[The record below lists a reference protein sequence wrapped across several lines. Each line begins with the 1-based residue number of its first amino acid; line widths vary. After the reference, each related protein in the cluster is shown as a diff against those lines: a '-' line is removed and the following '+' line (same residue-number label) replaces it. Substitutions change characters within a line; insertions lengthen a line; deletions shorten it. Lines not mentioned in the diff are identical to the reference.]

1 MKIQGDQWAAP
12 TSLSAVVACFNE
24 ERSIAT
30 LLGRVLNADTLGL
43 MLDIVVVDDGSK
55 DHSRDIVEG
64 IARQDSRVRLLR
76 HERNRGKGAALQTGI
91 AAAAGDIVLIQDAD
105 LEYDPAEYRRLLR
118 PIVEGHA
125 DVVYGSRFRSSE
137 AARVLYFWHSVAN
150 RALTLLSNMCTNLNL
165 TDMETGYKVFR
176 REILGRIRL
185 QEQRFGFEPEVT
197 AKIARLRP
205 LPRIFEVGVSYKGRT
220 YVEGKKIGLPDAVHA
235 LYCIIRYALLRG

>member
-1 MKIQGDQWAAP
+1 MKIQGDQWTAP

-43 MLDIVVVDDGSK
+43 MLDIVVVDDGSN

-64 IARQDSRVRLLR
+64 IALQDSRVRLLR

-91 AAAAGDIVLIQDAD
+91 AAAVGDVVLIQDAD
-105 LEYDPAEYRRLLR
+105 LEYDPAEYHRLLR